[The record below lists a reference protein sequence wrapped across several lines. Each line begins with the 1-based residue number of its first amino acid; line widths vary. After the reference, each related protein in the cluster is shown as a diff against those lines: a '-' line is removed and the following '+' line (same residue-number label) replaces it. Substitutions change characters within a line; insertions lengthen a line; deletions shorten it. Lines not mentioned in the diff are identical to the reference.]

1 LKKIKKSGA
10 GLILSHP
17 LILSW
22 IYKPM
27 ECCIWLFILIMIQV
41 RNRTF
46 CSQNIYIYIPAL
58 LYIYITSST
67 VHLYHASSSLLFF
80 FFQFFFNI
88 EFTRNWAS

>member
-46 CSQNIYIYIPAL
+46 CSQNIYIYTSFVI
-58 LYIYITSST
+58 YIYNIKHCSP
-67 VHLYHASSSLLFF
+67 LPCFF
-80 FFQFFFNI
+80 FFVVFFFSI
-88 EFTRNWAS
+88 FF

>member
-46 CSQNIYIYIPAL
+46 CSQKKKNIYIYINKTSFVI
-58 LYIYITSST
+58 YIYITSST

-80 FFQFFFNI
+80 FSIFF
-88 EFTRNWAS
+88 